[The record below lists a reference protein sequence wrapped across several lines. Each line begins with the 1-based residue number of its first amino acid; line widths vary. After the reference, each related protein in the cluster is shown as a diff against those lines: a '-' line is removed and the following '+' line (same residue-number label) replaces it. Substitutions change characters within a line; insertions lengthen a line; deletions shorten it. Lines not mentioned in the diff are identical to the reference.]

1 MGYHRLLCPT
11 LAAIIKNTRM
21 FGLFSNNDRIC
32 PVPEETRKWIDLVFL
47 WFFDSFGKEN
57 IINRR
62 VLVPYYTDFP
72 IKYSGSKENAL
83 QTLEIV
89 ANQMEIKIDEINLDF
104 YQEGVTEISAG
115 GTLGN
120 SFYLQND
127 ERDKFSGG
135 LYYGK
140 NEDGRY
146 HILLEEKKLKSPEG
160 MVATLAHELSH
171 VKLLGEGRI
180 KENNERLTD
189 LTTVIFGLGIFN
201 ANASFSYKNN
211 YGSWGFSKSGYL
223 KQSEWGYALALL
235 AFIKNDHKPAWLK
248 YLSKDIFVAFNKSI
262 GFILDNPEIVLNTD
276 YASKKE

>member
-1 MGYHRLLCPT
+1 
-11 LAAIIKNTRM
+11 M
-21 FGLFSNNDRIC
+21 FGLFSNNDKTC
-32 PVPEETRKWIDLVFL
+32 PVPEVTRKWIDLVFL
-47 WFFDSFGKEN
+47 WFFDSFGKEK

-72 IKYSGSKENAL
+72 IKYSGSEESAL

-89 ANQMEIKIDEINLDF
+89 ANQMEIKVTEINLDF

-115 GTLGN
+115 GALGT

-146 HILLEEKKLKSPEG
+146 HILLEKKKLKSPEG
-160 MVATLAHELSH
+160 IVATLAHELSH

-180 KENNERLTD
+180 EKNNERLTD

-201 ANASFSYKNN
+201 ANASFTYKNN
-211 YGSWGFSKSGYL
+211 YGSWGISNSGYL
-223 KQSEWGYALALL
+223 KQSEWGYALALF
-235 AFIKNDHKPAWLK
+235 AYIQNDNKPSWLK
-248 YLSKDIFVAFNKSI
+248 YL
-262 GFILDNPEIVLNTD
+262 
-276 YASKKE
+276 